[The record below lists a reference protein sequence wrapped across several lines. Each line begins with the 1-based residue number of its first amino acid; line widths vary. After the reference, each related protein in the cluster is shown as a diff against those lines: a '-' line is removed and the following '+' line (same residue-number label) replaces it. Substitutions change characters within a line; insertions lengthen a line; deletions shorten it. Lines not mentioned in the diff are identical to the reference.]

1 MRFYTNVHQRFNEI
15 LVRGYENGKHFTSR
29 EQFNPTLY
37 VPSKKKSKYKTLDG
51 KSVEPVKPGNIAEC
65 KEFIEKYSGIEG
77 FEIHGNDRYICQ
89 YISERYPEEEI
100 KFDIS
105 KIKLVTI
112 DIEVAAESGFPN
124 VFECAEELLAIT
136 LQDYSTK
143 KIICFASRPFNNT
156 RKDVTYIKCDS
167 EFDLIS
173 RFLDYWQV
181 ETPEVITGWNCEL
194 YDIPYIVGR
203 IERLMG
209 EKVIRK
215 LSPWG
220 YVRKKDLV
228 LHGRKQISCEMA
240 GI

>member
-77 FEIHGNDRYICQ
+77 FDIYGNDRYICQ

-105 KIKLVTI
+105 KIKLVK
-112 DIEVAAESGFPN
+112 IENQQLCISG
-124 VFECAEELLAIT
+124 LL
-136 LQDYSTK
+136 
-143 KIICFASRPFNNT
+143 
-156 RKDVTYIKCDS
+156 
-167 EFDLIS
+167 
-173 RFLDYWQV
+173 
-181 ETPEVITGWNCEL
+181 G
-194 YDIPYIVGR
+194 
-203 IERLMG
+203 
-209 EKVIRK
+209 
-215 LSPWG
+215 
-220 YVRKKDLV
+220 
-228 LHGRKQISCEMA
+228 
-240 GI
+240 